1 MRTSWAGLSVAAI
14 LTFWPLTTYAAASC
28 YDKQRNGPETDVDCG
43 GDCLPCAI
51 DQACRAPRDC
61 RTGRCA
67 DGICE
72 EFAYHTGEPLPPGY
86 RVETS
91 NEDAAA
97 SARKAGL
104 LFFGIGYGAAYV
116 GALALPGRLSW
127 LYAPVVGPFF
137 ALEGRE
143 DWAKALLIADGVLQS
158 AGAALLIGGIAGK
171 GKQLVRIDFAGVKV
185 VPSATPK
192 GCGVGVLGAF

>member
-1 MRTSWAGLSVAAI
+1 MQRSWAGLSVAAA
-14 LTFWPLTTYAAASC
+14 LTFLSPAARAEASC
-28 YDKQRNGPETDVDCG
+28 YDKLKNGPETDVDCG
-43 GDCLPCAI
+43 GDCLPCALER
-51 DQACRAPRDC
+51 ACRTPRDC
-61 RTGRCA
+61 RSGRCA
-67 DGICE
+67 EGVCE
-72 EFAYHTGEPLPPGY
+72 EQEYKSGDPVPPGY
-86 RVETS
+86 RIETS

-104 LFFGIGYGAAYV
+104 LFFGVGYGAAYV

-127 LYAPVVGPFF
+127 LYAPVVGPFL

-143 DWAKALLIADGVLQS
+143 DYAKGLLIADGVLQS

-171 GKQLVRIDFAGVKV
+171 GKQLVRIEFAGLKL
-185 VPSATPK
+185 VPSTSPK